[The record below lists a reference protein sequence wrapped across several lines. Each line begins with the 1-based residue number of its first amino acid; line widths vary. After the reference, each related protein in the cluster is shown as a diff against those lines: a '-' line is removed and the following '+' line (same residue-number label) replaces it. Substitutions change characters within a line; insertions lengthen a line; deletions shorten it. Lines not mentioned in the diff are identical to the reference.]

1 MSKIEERREA
11 EIARLEQAER
21 DERELR
27 ELGEKEM
34 GMQCSNLQGN
44 IFPNLEE
51 SSRLPPENA
60 IVWEFA
66 LKIQGSSNEDH

>member
-1 MSKIEERREA
+1 MTNSATCKA
-11 EIARLEQAER
+11 
-21 DERELR
+21 
-27 ELGEKEM
+27 K
-34 GMQCSNLQGN
+34 QCSNLQGN

>member
-1 MSKIEERREA
+1 MLTVLCECNA
-11 EIARLEQAER
+11 GQAVKNAGKPHH
-21 DERELR
+21 DH
-27 ELGEKEM
+27 
-34 GMQCSNLQGN
+34 QCSNLQGN